1 MQIIV
6 NEIFNHPYLTSGKD
20 RVDKHIITA
29 DTFEEC
35 CLKIYKLERS
45 ARYNNF
51 LHYVFID
58 SNIKKA
64 YQEWKKNGV
73 TVELF
78 YNNATVD

>member
-20 RVDKHIITA
+20 RISKHIITA

-35 CLKIYKLERS
+35 CKEIYKLERS
-45 ARYNNF
+45 ARYNNY
-51 LHYVFID
+51 LWYDFID
-58 SNIKKA
+58 MNVKKA
-64 YQEWKKNGV
+64 YQEWKRNGV

-78 YNNATVD
+78 YGSATVD